1 MPRPGLVIG
10 AGRRGAGGGGQIG
23 TGIAPE
29 GVARLSQATIAFTR
43 GSRWPT
49 NDTPEAPKECPAR
62 PTRLRSSSDHSG
74 LAAAWRPSATRRL
87 CLGEWSVPVVQLL
100 TGR

>member
-1 MPRPGLVIG
+1 MPRAGFVIG
-10 AGRRGAGGGGQIG
+10 AGRRVSRAAAQGG
-23 TGIAPE
+23 TGIAPA
-29 GVARLSQATIAFTR
+29 GVARLSQATIALTR

-49 NDTPEAPKECPAR
+49 NDTPEAPKEWPAR

-74 LAAAWRPSATRRL
+74 FAAVLRPAATRRC

-100 TGR
+100 MGR

>member
-10 AGRRGAGGGGQIG
+10 AGRRVAGAEGQVG
-23 TGIAPE
+23 TDIAPE
-29 GVARLSQATIAFTR
+29 GVARLSQATIALTR

-74 LAAAWRPSATRRL
+74 FAAVLRPAATRRC

>member
-10 AGRRGAGGGGQIG
+10 AGRRVAGAEGQVG
-23 TGIAPE
+23 TDIALV
-29 GVARLSQATIAFTR
+29 GVARLSQATIALTR

-49 NDTPEAPKECPAR
+49 KDTPEAPKECPAR
-62 PTRLRSSSDHSG
+62 PTRSRSSSDDSG
-74 LAAAWRPSATRRL
+74 LLGVLSPAAARRC
-87 CLGEWSVPVVQLL
+87 CLGKWSVPVVQLL